1 MCIPSKVGFSVF
13 CEKIKDKFNVR
24 EGYFASVNE
33 IYNKKVEDVL
43 KKGTIGDEC
52 FVPEYEHFRRYYF
65 LCNEHENEISENN
78 CDENGVV
85 NYLSPQT
92 IKEILKLDTKNTNQD
107 TVIKVADEILKNVI
121 TEITD
126 NTDLAPTYWAM
137 RNCKDINAFEKIL
150 NDINNTIQKE
160 FEETRD
166 TITKSKEEI
175 IDAINRKNVFNNKII
190 TTSSPSGTS
199 TVFIG
204 RENDIEDIKEKA
216 KTKKV
221 VLMNGMGGIGKT
233 EICRHLFWYYCD
245 NAVDGVEYIGWIN
258 YHDNLKNS
266 LLGNFKG
273 VEEKDS
279 TKYIQAVKSRI
290 DELGNKL
297 LLFVD
302 NANDISDREAAELS
316 GLACRIIMTSRKNRI
331 TSFHPFEVK
340 KLPPEKCLE
349 IYQKY
354 SKDNSRES
362 VEYIEKILILA
373 DYHTQTVELL
383 AKTQKSSDLTAE
395 ELHKMLIDNGF
406 SLAGISEKVDGRHG
420 NDVTNEIFIEHLA
433 KIFDITTITPDEKL
447 LEALRLFSLHAPNE
461 PIRKRV
467 LKNWFSLDNL
477 NPVNELI
484 AKGWLKEDEN
494 NEISIHPVISE
505 VVRYKYPAEF
515 EFAQELVNKIID
527 ELKYSIEKGSGIS
540 VWNKLITHSV
550 AVAKSFNK
558 SEHKDYATLLNN
570 IGIVYNKICDYN
582 KALEFYEKAL
592 NIVKNILGELHPYTA
607 TSYNNIGSVYDKIG
621 DYNKA
626 LEFYEKALNVKIKLL
641 GTEHPSTA
649 TSYNNIGGV
658 YDSMGNYNKALEFY
672 EKALNIREK
681 VLGELHPYTA
691 TSYNNIGSTYYSMGD
706 YNKALEYI
714 NKTKDIFEKVLGEKH
729 PNTKIIYGNLA
740 AIYIEI
746 GDEKKAREYYLK
758 SI

>member
-1 MCIPSKVGFSVF
+1 MSKKAIQISGEIATETTKAIITSGAGLILAAFFPETIPYWVTTLCIPSKVGFSVF
-13 CEKIKDKFNVR
+13 CEKIKDKFNVK

-52 FVPEYEHFRRYYF
+52 FVSEYEHFRRYYF

-199 TVFIG
+199 TEFSG
-204 RENDIEDIKEKA
+204 RENDIDDIKKEA

-221 VLMNGMGGIGKT
+221 VLMNGIGGIGKT

-245 NAVDGVEYIGWIN
+245 NAVDGEENIGWIN
-258 YHDNLKNS
+258 YHDS
-266 LLGNFKG
+266 LESSLFGNFKNIESDNPASYKKE
-273 VEEKDS
+273 VKN
-279 TKYIQAVKSRI
+279 YI
-290 DELGNKL
+290 DNLGNKL

-302 NANDISDREAAELS
+302 NANDISDRETAELS
-316 GLACRIIMTSRKNRI
+316 KFACRIIMTSRKNRV

-340 KLPPEKCLE
+340 KLSPEKCLE

-362 VEYIEKILILA
+362 VEYIEKILILS

-406 SLAGISEKVDGRHG
+406 SLAGISETVDGRHG

-447 LEALRLFSLHAPNE
+447 LEALRLFSLLAPNE

-484 AKGWLKEDEN
+484 AKGWLKEDAN

-527 ELKYSIEKGSGIS
+527 ELKGSYEKGSGIS

-558 SEHKDYATLLNN
+558 SEHEDYATLLNN
-570 IGIVYNKICDYN
+570 IG
-582 KALEFYEKAL
+582 
-592 NIVKNILGELHPYTA
+592 
-607 TSYNNIGSVYDKIG
+607 
-621 DYNKA
+621 
-626 LEFYEKALNVKIKLL
+626 
-641 GTEHPSTA
+641 
-649 TSYNNIGGV
+649 GV
-658 YDSMGNYNKALEFY
+658 YRAMGDYNKALEFY

-681 VLGELHPYTA
+681 VLGTEHRDTA
-691 TSYNNIGSTYYSMGD
+691 GSYNNISGVYFNMEKYD
-706 YNKALEYI
+706 KALEYLH
-714 NKTKDIFEKVLGEKH
+714 KAEKISENILGNEH
-729 PNTKIIYGNLA
+729 PDTQNIYYGLA
-740 AIYIEI
+740 IVYMKN
-746 GDEKKAREYYLK
+746 GDEEKAYEYYIK
-758 SI
+758 GK